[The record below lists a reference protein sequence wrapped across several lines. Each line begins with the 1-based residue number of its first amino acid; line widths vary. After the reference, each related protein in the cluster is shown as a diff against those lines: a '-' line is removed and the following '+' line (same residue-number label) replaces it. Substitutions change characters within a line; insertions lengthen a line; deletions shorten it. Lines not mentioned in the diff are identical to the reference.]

1 MVATEIRKVCN
12 TLNTFI
18 AIEFSGELKINHH
31 QKRQLMNRALKILSK
46 LNDIKLLILSLS
58 HEFDQCVL
66 FVGLSRHSPIL
77 PLCQGSHHVLEV
89 YFQIR
94 YNNMHCFRDFWPY
107 LSLQNRYTYLWM
119 KMNFFWKMIIP
130 NNSSNLRKMRIA
142 LYPLLRILQCYF

>member
-89 YFQIR
+89 YFQIQSR
-94 YNNMHCFRDFWPY
+94 ALFWGFLAISQPPKQIY
-107 LSLQNRYTYLWM
+107 ISVDENE
-119 KMNFFWKMIIP
+119 FFWKMIIP
-130 NNSSNLRKMRIA
+130 NDSSNLRKMRIA
-142 LYPLLRILQCYF
+142 LYPLLRILQCYL